1 VSRPTGRQRRALVL
15 LLILALIFI
24 TLDYRSSSFNGIRDG
39 AQSVFGPVQRGVSAA
54 VRPVGR
60 FFAGIPDAARSHGR
74 ITQLEAQNAE
84 LRRKLRENELTGT
97 RVDELTRLRLLAG
110 LGQYRIVPA
119 VVVSVGPSLGFEW
132 TVTVDVGSGDGVKVD
147 QTVVNGDGLVGRVKQ
162 VAGSTAVVVLAVD
175 PGSSV
180 GVRLAGSN
188 QLGVAAGA
196 GLGPLTF
203 APLDPQSTANVG
215 DRLVTGPYGG
225 TTYVP
230 GVPVGEVVSVTGQ
243 PGSSG
248 REAVVRPY
256 VRYAALDLVGVVIEQ
271 PRTDPRDSVLPPKPT
286 PTPSP
291 GANGSGPPASSPPK
305 RSPPPP
311 VGTP

>member
-1 VSRPTGRQRRALVL
+1 VSPPTGRQRRALVL

-39 AQSVFGPVQRGVSAA
+39 AQSVFGPVQRGVTAA
-54 VRPVGR
+54 VRPIGR
-60 FFAGIPDAARSHGR
+60 FFAGIPDAAGSHGR
-74 ITQLEAQNAE
+74 ITDLQARNAE
-84 LRRKLRENELTGT
+84 LQRRLREQELTGT

-110 LGQYRIVPA
+110 LGQYKIVPA
-119 VVVSVGPSLGFEW
+119 AVVSVGPGLGFEW
-132 TVTVDVGSGDGVKVD
+132 TVTIDVGTGDGVAVD

-203 APLDPQSTANVG
+203 APLDPQTTANVG

-256 VRYAALDLVGVVIEQ
+256 VRYAALDLVGVVLAQ
-271 PRTDPRDSVLPPKPT
+271 PRTDPRDGVLPPRPT
-286 PTPSP
+286 PTPTP
-291 GANGSGPPASSPPK
+291 GSAPARPPASSPP
-305 RSPPPP
+305 RSSPPPT
-311 VGTP
+311 GTP

>member
-1 VSRPTGRQRRALVL
+1 VL
-15 LLILALIFI
+15 LVIVAMVFI

-39 AQSVFGPVQRGVSAA
+39 ASSVFGPVQRGVSTA
-54 VRPVGR
+54 VRPIGR
-60 FFAGIPDAARSHGR
+60 FFAGIPDAAGSHGR
-74 ITQLEAQNAE
+74 IAELEARNAE
-84 LRRKLRENELTGT
+84 LQRTLREQELTGS

-110 LGQYRIVPA
+110 LGQYRVVPA

-162 VAGSTAVVVLAVD
+162 VTASTAVVVLAVD

-180 GVRLAGSN
+180 GVRLAGSD

-203 APLDPQSTANVG
+203 APLDPQTTANVG
-215 DRLVTGPYGG
+215 DRLITGPYGG

-230 GVPVGEVVSVTGQ
+230 GVPVGEVVSVSGQ

-271 PRTDPRDSVLPPKPT
+271 PRTDPRDSVLPPRPT
-286 PTPSP
+286 STPSP
-291 GANGSGPPASSPPK
+291 GSAGSKPPASRPPAS
-305 RSPPPP
+305 RPPTAPGPP
-311 VGTP
+311 